1 MIDAPMKGTSMGFL
15 CSALNSSQRLSHYS
29 LALGNGPTIYW
40 NNYLS
45 CRKELNTSS
54 EASHTGGIFSSCFHK
69 EAAASSL
76 S

>member
-29 LALGNGPTIYW
+29 LALGTGPTIFW

-45 CRKELNTSS
+45 CRKELNILAQRHLTQ
-54 EASHTGGIFSSCFHK
+54 EEYFPLAP
-69 EAAASSL
+69 
-76 S
+76 